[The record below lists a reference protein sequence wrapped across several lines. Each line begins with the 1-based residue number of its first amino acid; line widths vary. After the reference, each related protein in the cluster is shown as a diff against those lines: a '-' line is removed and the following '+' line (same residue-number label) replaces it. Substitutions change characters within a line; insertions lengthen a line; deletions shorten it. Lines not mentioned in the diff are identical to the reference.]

1 MTKHIDDTIADEGF
15 SLLEVLV
22 AFLIVSLALVGMSKT
37 LQMVTRSQSLVAD
50 RNKAVSVAQRIL
62 DDPNVLEQTG
72 DNVMPKTGSDEPYW
86 QLHRTVLLEN
96 KERAVRILQLD
107 LDVFSG
113 RTHQV
118 IGHYR
123 TFLPEAMK

>member
-1 MTKHIDDTIADEGF
+1 MTKHIDNTVTDDGF

-22 AFLIVSLALVGMSKT
+22 AFLIVSLALIGLNKT
-37 LQMVTRSQSLVAD
+37 LQVVARSQTLIAD
-50 RNKAVSVAQRIL
+50 HHKAVLVAQRIL
-62 DDPNVLEQTG
+62 DDPNVLARTDESHRSK
-72 DNVMPKTGSDEPYW
+72 DNDDEPSW
-86 QLHRTVLLEN
+86 QLHRSIVSEN
-96 KERAVRILQLD
+96 RDSGVRILQLD

-113 RTHQV
+113 RTHQI